1 MESSSEQASFGQY
14 LHAIRVEKRIS
25 LDQVAEE
32 TRIAVRNL
40 EAIDREDPQGLP
52 PEVFL
57 KGFLRAYAKAVGAD
71 ADEAVRR
78 YDAYRMMARKLED
91 AERQP
96 ERARSGM
103 LWKLAAA
110 LALLLIL
117 IFGSILTSQWLT
129 QAPIETGPTAAGPGA
144 VSPEI
149 PPADSAQ
156 NQPAPPPSL
165 KPAPPAES
173 AQNRPALP
181 SLQKPAPP
189 AAPPNILTVSATE
202 NTWLKVVTD
211 QGIPAEYNLKAG
223 EHLKLEARST
233 FNLLIGNAGGIKLNL
248 NNKPV
253 HVPGKRGEV
262 VNLHLP

>member
-1 MESSSEQASFGQY
+1 MDSSSEQASFGRY
-14 LHAIRVEKRIS
+14 LHAIRIEKRIS

-71 ADEAVRR
+71 GDEAVRR
-78 YDAYRMMARKLED
+78 YDVYRMMTREMED
-91 AERQP
+91 AGRQP

-103 LWKLAAA
+103 RWKLAAA

-117 IFGSILTSQWLT
+117 IVGSIFAWQWLSPPHIET
-129 QAPIETGPTAAGPGA
+129 APIAAADPGI
-144 VSPEI
+144 VSPD
-149 PPADSAQ
+149 PPPVDSAL
-156 NQPAPPPSL
+156 NRPAPPPTL
-165 KPAPPAES
+165 
-173 AQNRPALP
+173 
-181 SLQKPAPP
+181 KPAPP
-189 AAPPNILTVSATE
+189 AAPPHILTVSATE

-211 QGIPAEYNLKAG
+211 QGIPSEYNLKVG

-233 FNLLIGNAGGIKLNL
+233 FNLLIGNAGGVKLSL

-253 HVPGKRGEV
+253 NVPGKRGEV

>member
-1 MESSSEQASFGQY
+1 MP
-14 LHAIRVEKRIS
+14 R
-25 LDQVAEE
+25 
-32 TRIAVRNL
+32 
-40 EAIDREDPQGLP
+40 
-52 PEVFL
+52 
-57 KGFLRAYAKAVGAD
+57 
-71 ADEAVRR
+71 
-78 YDAYRMMARKLED
+78 
-91 AERQP
+91 RQP
-96 ERARSGM
+96 ERGRSGM
-103 LWKLAAA
+103 RWKLTAA

-117 IFGSILTSQWLT
+117 IFGSIFTSQWLT
-129 QAPIETGPTAAGPGA
+129 QAAYRNRARPPPVPARL
-144 VSPEI
+144 SPEM
-149 PPADSAQ
+149 PPADGAQ
-156 NQPAPPPSL
+156 NQPAPPASL